1 MPEFL
6 ASVSLGTWLLFAWL
20 LWAVVVVIGILAQR
34 RSPVSTLAWMLALLL
49 MPYVGGVLYLFFG
62 PRRLQRR
69 LLRRADATDRVAS
82 VAVEHLRATR
92 ADAVFSGRGMQQQL
106 MRMLD
111 EAGEGRAARA
121 SRVTVIEDGDECHAA
136 LLAAIAAARHHVHVE
151 YYIWEPG
158 HCGSELC
165 AALARKAAA
174 GVEVRV
180 LVDHLGSNRLPRNY
194 WADLE
199 RAGGQV
205 AVFNELRITRF
216 RPQLLNFRTHRKQV
230 VCDGRVGLTG
240 GMNVSDRHSRRHSGA
255 DAWRDTHL
263 RIEGEPVRK
272 LQRIFFEDWM
282 FARPRFRA
290 AAVDNERYF
299 PALHSGAGAWTQVI
313 SSGPDEDN
321 DAIHRFYFGAINAGT
336 RRIWMTTPYFIPD
349 EAILTA
355 LLTAALRGVDVR
367 LLVPKKGDS
376 RLVTAA
382 SRSYFDDLVNGGVR
396 VYEYGPPMLHAKTL
410 LVDDDIAVAG
420 TANVDNRSFRLNFEL
435 IAVAY
440 DTALAGTLAAHF
452 VRDLGRASPYR
463 KPSPRRMRRLRT
475 LADRFVDSL
484 ARLFSPVL

>member
-1 MPEFL
+1 MTEHLATLPWTTL
-6 ASVSLGTWLLFAWL
+6 LLAAWAVWAVAASV
-20 LWAVVVVIGILAQR
+20 GILVQR
-34 RSPVSTLAWMLALLL
+34 RPPVATLAWILALLL
-49 MPYVGGVLYLFFG
+49 LPWIGALVYIAFG
-62 PRRLQRR
+62 PRKIERR
-69 LLRRADATDRVAS
+69 VLRYLAATDRVARS
-82 VAVEHLRATR
+82 TVDHLHATR
-92 ADAVFSGRGMQQQL
+92 SVEPFAGPESRVQL
-106 MRMLD
+106 AHLVDR
-111 EAGEGRAARA
+111 AGEGLPVRAD
-121 SRVTVIEDGDECHAA
+121 RVEVHDDGDDSYRA
-136 LLAAIAAARHHVHVE
+136 LTAAIEAAQHHVHLE
-151 YYIWEPG
+151 YYIWEPDAVG
-158 HCGSELC
+158 IALRDL
-165 AALARKAAA
+165 LARRAAS

-180 LVDHLGSNRLPRNY
+180 LVDAVGSNRLPRRF
-194 WADLE
+194 WAPLAK
-199 RAGGQV
+199 AGGEV
-205 AVFNELRITRF
+205 AVFNPLRLSRL
-216 RPQLLNFRTHRKQV
+216 RPQLVNFRTHRKLV
-230 VCDGRVGLTG
+230 VCDGATGFVG
-240 GMNVSDRHSRRHSGA
+240 GMNISRLHSRAHVGA
-255 DAWRDTHL
+255 AAWRDTHL